1 MNKDW
6 ELSLEN
12 IDDEEREMKQV
23 MRYYGD
29 WMAEKAN
36 YRQKFLNR
44 NDKGWEKCL
53 FADDTYRNIRIG
65 VCGFFS
71 YAREALNMNYGS
83 ERLQYVP
90 ALNSN
95 QSNLEGFFSKVRHM
109 HHDTVSRYPTAVA
122 ANNSRASAKV
132 SVGNKQYPS
141 STMVDESINTKSYN
155 FVVGQQLKP
164 RRKKWRNRFASG
176 QTHLVMKQ

>member
-109 HHDTVSRYPTAVA
+109 HHDTVSRDGTAVA
-122 ANNSRASAKV
+122 ANKSRASAQV
-132 SVGNKQYPS
+132 
-141 STMVDESINTKSYN
+141 
-155 FVVGQQLKP
+155 
-164 RRKKWRNRFASG
+164 
-176 QTHLVMKQ
+176 